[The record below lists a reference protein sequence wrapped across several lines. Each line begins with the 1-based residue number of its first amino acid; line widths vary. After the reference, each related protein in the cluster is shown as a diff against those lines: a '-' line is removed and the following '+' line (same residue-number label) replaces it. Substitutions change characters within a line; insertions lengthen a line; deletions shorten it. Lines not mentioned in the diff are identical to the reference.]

1 MAKKR
6 QAKSN
11 PVGRPPIFTTANDL
25 QSKCDQY
32 FEYIKGECHEEETV
46 RTSKDGST
54 EPVKITIWDRRPE
67 TPSLTGLAYFL
78 GFESR
83 QSIYD
88 YEKDG
93 EFSYTIKRARLRV
106 EASYEQ
112 FLLTQASTG
121 AIFALKNFGWK
132 DKSEVEQTSRHY
144 FIDDLDESNGDK
156 TE

>member
-1 MAKKR
+1 MPA
-6 QAKSN
+6 
-11 PVGRPPIFTTANDL
+11 GRPAIFETDEEL
-25 QSKCDQY
+25 QDKVVAY
-32 FEYIKGECHEEETV
+32 FEYIKGDFHNETEIV
-46 RTSKDGST
+46 KG
-54 EPVKITIWDRRPE
+54 EPVTRTICDRHSE
-67 TPSLTGLAYFL
+67 TPSITGLALFL

-88 YEKDG
+88 YESKG

-132 DKSEVEQTSRHY
+132 DKSEVESSGSMSLY
-144 FIDDLDESNGDK
+144 FDK
-156 TE
+156 QDSEIGSDVPKD